1 MAGQGM
7 IYTRD
12 QAKKQLLESN
22 RDYQNKLT
30 WQNLFS
36 QNDVT
41 AAKAQQQLVNEY
53 DTASADAY
61 VSYLQNQN
69 AIRNSNVVG
78 AGKQQLYDENTAA
91 LNEAYAT
98 YKQQL
103 NEGQTSI
110 ENARLERQQ
119 QINDLLEYQA
129 EMTSKYTNAHLDYLN
144 TLWEKYQAG
153 ENQLFDQGTQWNKY
167 VKYDPLLDEQGQQ
180 QLDEE
185 GNVILDVDNPHLMST
200 QEIANMLYDAD
211 NNLTI
216 KGVDFFDQLEN
227 QLANQGG
234 YSWGDY
240 LAETD
245 EELFDWARE
254 YNPYNYTGDGT
265 NAGTLRTMYGMAST
279 DQTYTFAER
288 YAGLTEKELDTMLND
303 FTSSLGNITM
313 DNASEI
319 TDKIMNMANKFGID
333 EDLAAAG
340 LDRDTL
346 NQMVDD
352 IKAQYEAAKS
362 DSAGDATKSTVA
374 GAVGGAIIGGGTTAT
389 VGAAIGASLGS
400 AVPGIGTAIGAL
412 LGAGIGAI
420 AGIGSGHVSNKVN
433 KDKYNKQLQ
442 TEYNKL
448 VAEMTNYLRAKR
460 RESQINFNI

>member
-7 IYTRD
+7 IYTSD

-36 QNDVT
+36 QNDAT

-53 DTASADAY
+53 NTASADAY
-61 VSYLQNQN
+61 ISYLQNQN
-69 AIRNSNVVG
+69 AIKNSQV
-78 AGKQQLYDENTAA
+78 AGSSRQLYDENNAA

-103 NEGQTSI
+103 TEGQTSI

-119 QINDLLEYQA
+119 QINDLLEHQA

-153 ENQLFDQGTQWNKY
+153 ENQLFDQGTQWSKY

-211 NNLTI
+211 DNLTI

-279 DQTYTFAER
+279 DQVYTFAER
-288 YAGLTEKELDTMLND
+288 YAGLTEKELNTMLND
-303 FTSSLGNITM
+303 FTSSLGDITM
-313 DNASEI
+313 DNAYEI
-319 TDKIMNMANKFGID
+319 TDKIMDMANKFGID

-340 LDRDTL
+340 LDTDSITQL
-346 NQMVDD
+346 VED
-352 IKAQYEAAKS
+352 IKAQYENDKGQHQGEGAA
-362 DSAGDATKSTVA
+362 VA
-374 GAVGGAIIGGGTTAT
+374 VT
-389 VGAAIGASLGS
+389 GAAIGTAIL
-400 AVPGIGTAIGAL
+400 PGIGTAIGGLAGAL
-412 LGAGIGAI
+412 MGLGTTAL
-420 AGIGSGHVSNKVN
+420 SNESS

>member
-7 IYTRD
+7 IYTSD

-36 QNDVT
+36 QNDAT

-53 DTASADAY
+53 NTASADAY

-69 AIRNSNVVG
+69 AIKNSQVAG
-78 AGKQQLYDENTAA
+78 AGKQQLYDENTSA

-103 NEGQTSI
+103 SEGQTSI
-110 ENARLERQQ
+110 EDARLEQQQ

-153 ENQLFDQGTQWNKY
+153 ENQLFDQGTQWSKY

-180 QLDEE
+180 QFDEE
-185 GNVILDVDNPHLMST
+185 GNVMLDVDNPRLMNT

-211 NNLTI
+211 NNLTV

-245 EELFDWARE
+245 EELFDWATG

-303 FTSSLGNITM
+303 FTSSLGDITM

-340 LDRDTL
+340 LDTDSITQL
-346 NQMVDD
+346 VED
-352 IKAQYEAAKS
+352 IKAQYEDDKARHQGEGAA
-362 DSAGDATKSTVA
+362 VA
-374 GAVGGAIIGGGTTAT
+374 VTGAAVGTAI
-389 VGAAIGASLGS
+389 L
-400 AVPGIGTAIGAL
+400 PGIGTAIGGLAGAL
-412 LGAGIGAI
+412 MGLGTTAL
-420 AGIGSGHVSNKVN
+420 SNESS